1 LASWKWSAN
10 DQVVLEETYWE
21 ENVAKVHQSVNNRSD
36 SGKVRSVRRGNE
48 SNGQQVV
55 SEHLPMILPP
65 LFTVDHV
72 DLVEP
77 PTKLSEIIEL
87 RQARQ

>member
-1 LASWKWSAN
+1 M
-10 DQVVLEETYWE
+10 VLEDTHRE

-36 SGKVRSVRRGNE
+36 SGKVRGVRGGNE
-48 SNGQQVV
+48 TNGQQVMAK
-55 SEHLPMILPP
+55 HLPMILPP
-65 LFTVDHV
+65 LFTIDHV

-77 PTKLSEIIEL
+77 PAKLSEIVKL